1 MAIDTFV
8 IGNDGNVTM
17 PSSGSVMRVRSFAAN
32 LSRVESEQTGF
43 LDTGRRKRL
52 GMLDL
57 TGSLSGVPAVDSTAS
72 TTTAATSLIW
82 MNTATQAL
90 TLTIFDGATTADA
103 RIAANC
109 IFNGFAFNVDKT
121 ADSTVTCNFANADGA
136 APVVTWLV

>member
-1 MAIDTFV
+1 V

-17 PSSGSVMRVRSFAAN
+17 PASGSVFRVRSFAAN
-32 LSRVESEQTGF
+32 LSRVESELTGF
-43 LDTGRRKRL
+43 SDTGRRKRL

-72 TTTAATSLIW
+72 TTTALTSMIW

-90 TLTIFDGATTADA
+90 TLTIYDSTNDA

>member
-32 LSRVESEQTGF
+32 LSRVESELTGF
-43 LDTGRRKRL
+43 SDTGRRKRL

-72 TTTAATSLIW
+72 TTTAVTSMIW

-90 TLTIFDGATTADA
+90 TLTIFDSTNDA

>member
-17 PSSGSVMRVRSFAAN
+17 PASGSVFRVRSFAAN
-32 LSRVESEQTGF
+32 LSRVESELTGF
-43 LDTGRRKRL
+43 SDSGRRKRL

-72 TTTAATSLIW
+72 TTTALTSMIW

-90 TLTIFDGATTADA
+90 TLTIYDSTNDA

-121 ADSTVTCNFANADGA
+121 ADSTVTCNFANADGV

>member
-17 PSSGSVMRVRSFAAN
+17 PTSGSVMRVRSFAAN
-32 LSRVESEQTGF
+32 LSRVESELTGF
-43 LDTGRRKRL
+43 SDTGRRKRL

-57 TGSLSGVPAVDSTAS
+57 TGSLTGVPAVDSTAS
-72 TTTAATSLIW
+72 TTTAVTSMIW

-90 TLTIFDGATTADA
+90 TLTIYDSTNDA

-109 IFNGFAFNVDKT
+109 IFNGFAFNVDKSG
-121 ADSTVTCNFANADGA
+121 DSTVTCNFANADGA

>member
-17 PSSGSVMRVRSFAAN
+17 PASGNVFRVRSFAAN
-32 LSRVESEQTGF
+32 LSRVESELTGF
-43 LDTGRRKRL
+43 SDTGRRKRL

-72 TTTAATSLIW
+72 TTTALTSMIW

-90 TLTIFDGATTADA
+90 TLTIYDSTNDA

>member
-17 PSSGSVMRVRSFAAN
+17 PASGNVFRVRSFAAN
-32 LSRVESEQTGF
+32 LSRVESELTGF
-43 LDTGRRKRL
+43 SDTGRRKRL

-72 TTTAATSLIW
+72 TTTALTSMIW

-90 TLTIFDGATTADA
+90 TLTIFDSTNDA

-121 ADSTVTCNFANADGA
+121 ADSTVTCNFANADGV

>member
-17 PSSGSVMRVRSFAAN
+17 PASGSVFRVRSFAAN
-32 LSRVESEQTGF
+32 LSRVESELTGF
-43 LDTGRRKRL
+43 SDTGRRKRL

-72 TTTAATSLIW
+72 TTTAVTSMIW

-90 TLTIFDGATTADA
+90 TLTIFDSTNDA

>member
-17 PSSGSVMRVRSFAAN
+17 PASGNVFRVRSFAAN
-32 LSRVESEQTGF
+32 LSRVESELTGF
-43 LDTGRRKRL
+43 SDTGRRKRL

-72 TTTAATSLIW
+72 TTTALTSMIW

-90 TLTIFDGATTADA
+90 TLTIYDSTNDA

-121 ADSTVTCNFANADGA
+121 ADSTVTCNFANADGV

>member
-1 MAIDTFV
+1 MPIDTYV

-17 PSSGSVMRVRSFAAN
+17 PTAGEVMRVRSFAAN
-32 LSRVESEQTGF
+32 LERVENDVTAFADS
-43 LDTGRRKRL
+43 GRRKRL

-57 TGSLSGVPAVDSTAS
+57 TGSLTGVPAVGATGS
-72 TTTAATSLIW
+72 TTTAVTSLLW

-90 TLTIFDGATTADA
+90 TLTIYDGATTADA

-109 IFNGFAFNVDKT
+109 IFNGFSFAVDKT
-121 ADSTVTCNFANADGA
+121 ADSTVTCNFANADGV

>member
-17 PSSGSVMRVRSFAAN
+17 PASGSVFRVRSFAAN
-32 LSRVESEQTGF
+32 LSRVESELTGF
-43 LDTGRRKRL
+43 SDSGRRKRL

-72 TTTAATSLIW
+72 TTTALTSMIW

-90 TLTIFDGATTADA
+90 TLTIYDSTNDA